1 MKSWVFAVVFIVVSA
16 PFIPT
21 SAASDLVETTLD
33 KADKVIVV
41 KTERRLYL
49 LREGHVLRSF
59 RIALGPNPV
68 GHKVFRG
75 DGRTP
80 EGFYTLDWRND
91 ASRFH
96 RAIHISYPNADDIL
110 RAAQFGA
117 QAGDLVMIYGQP
129 SDGFGGSN
137 PYFDWTEGCI
147 ALSNIEMDDVWA
159 AVDDG
164 TPIEILP

>member
-1 MKSWVFAVVFIVVSA
+1 MPS
-16 PFIPT
+16 
-21 SAASDLVETTLD
+21 SAASGLLDPTFD
-33 KADKVIVV
+33 KADKVIVA

-49 LREGHVLRSF
+49 LRDGHVLRSF
-59 RIALGPNPV
+59 RVALGPNPI

-80 EGFYTLDWRND
+80 EGLYTLDWRND

-96 RAIHISYPNADDIL
+96 RAIHISYPNLDDTA

-117 QAGDLVMIYGQP
+117 DPGGLVMIHGQP

-137 PYFDWTEGCI
+137 PSFDWTEGCI
-147 ALSNIEMDDVWA
+147 ALSNNDMDEVWM

-164 TPIEILP
+164 TAIEILP